1 MTLRPILLAAACAAM
16 IAGSTVAAQEAP
28 APVPEA
34 SSQTAPAPATAP
46 AQEAPAPAPAPE
58 AQAVAAPAP
67 LPPVRVVSINAPAEV
82 TADPSNLLNLE
93 LSNGGRVVIQMRPD
107 AAPQMVARVKTL
119 VNQGF
124 YNGLLFHRV
133 IPGFMAQGGDPKGD
147 GTGGSNLPD
156 VPAEFNSIPHLR
168 GTVAAARAEDPN
180 SANSQFYIM
189 FGPKGSLNNK
199 YTVFGRVV
207 QGMSFVDQI
216 APGEPPADP
225 TRIVRATLGSTVAAE
240 VPAPGR
246 PGTTD
251 QLAPNPPAPPKK

>member
-1 MTLRPILLAAACAAM
+1 MRFLLLAAASAAL
-16 IAGSTVAAQEAP
+16 IAGTTASAQEAP
-28 APVPEA
+28 
-34 SSQTAPAPATAP
+34 TAPPAATAP
-46 AQEAPAPAPAPE
+46 QPAPTDTPPAPTAPQPAPAPMPE
-58 AQAVAAPAP
+58 I
-67 LPPVRVVSINAPAEV
+67 RVVPINAPASV
-82 TADPSNLLNLE
+82 TADPSNLLNIE
-93 LSNGGRVVIQMRPD
+93 LSNGGRVVVQMRPD
-107 AAPQMVARVKTL
+107 AAPQMVARVKAL
-119 VNQGF
+119 VSQGF
-124 YNGLLFHRV
+124 YNGLVFHRV

-168 GTVAAARAEDPN
+168 GTVAAARADSPN

-225 TRIVRATLGSTVAAE
+225 TKIVRASLGATVAAE
-240 VPAPGR
+240 APAPGR
-246 PGTTD
+246 PGTPD
-251 QLAPNPPAPPKK
+251 QLAPTPPAPPKK